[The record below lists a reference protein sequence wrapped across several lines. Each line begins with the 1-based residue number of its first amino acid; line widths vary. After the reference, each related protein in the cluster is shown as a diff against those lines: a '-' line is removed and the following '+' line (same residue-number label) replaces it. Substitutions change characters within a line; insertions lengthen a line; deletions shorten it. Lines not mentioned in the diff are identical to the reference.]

1 MPSSRGFSQPRAW
14 TQVSCTAGRFFVL
27 WATREA
33 QLLNV
38 LNMSE
43 YWWFSCSR
51 RQNKAQMRVD
61 HWQWIGCW
69 DVKYEDFLED
79 NNSPWPVILFL
90 FCQRRFLSYLDQENN
105 CRSPLV
111 LTCSAERKLLLLVV
125 KRKKRYGSGSK
136 SGAAVQ
142 RTTSRAEARL
152 EGKGGNTRLR
162 DVGETRVTQSWGLR
176 SVIPVIFLQAI
187 SESGS
192 EEF

>member
-1 MPSSRGFSQPRAW
+1 MPSSRGFSQTRAR

-43 YWWFSCSR
+43 YWWFSCSQ

-61 HWQWIGCW
+61 HWLWIGCW

-125 KRKKRYGSGSK
+125 KRKKDMAQEASQGQQHSG
-136 SGAAVQ
+136 Q
-142 RTTSRAEARL
+142 LAERKPGWRGREATQLVRC
-152 EGKGGNTRLR
+152 GGNKSHTIMRL
-162 DVGETRVTQSWGLR
+162 
-176 SVIPVIFLQAI
+176 AI
-187 SESGS
+187 SDSCNFS
-192 EEF
+192 PSNIRKWQ